1 MRESQARAVAG
12 FLVRGESQGK
22 PREAPPKE
30 GTPELSVENEQ
41 ALDRCHCHGSAEG
54 DPSLS
59 PGKAEVAN
67 AGGTTAILCSLLLLE
82 EAREGREQKSQLG

>member
-1 MRESQARAVAG
+1 MAG
-12 FLVRGESQGK
+12 FLVKRRES
-22 PREAPPKE
+22 REAQGGTPKE

-41 ALDRCHCHGSAEG
+41 ASDRCHCHGSAEG

-67 AGGTTAILCSLLLLE
+67 AGGTTAVLCSLLLLLE
-82 EAREGREQKSQLG
+82 ETREGREQKSQLG